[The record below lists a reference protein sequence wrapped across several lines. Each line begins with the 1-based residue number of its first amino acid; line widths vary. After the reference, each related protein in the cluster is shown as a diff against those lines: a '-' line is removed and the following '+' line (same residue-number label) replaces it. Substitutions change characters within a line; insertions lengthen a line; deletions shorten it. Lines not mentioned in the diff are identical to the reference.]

1 MLGETDAR
9 RGAEAFFGTGV
20 LLYEFPLGWVAWE
33 APPAE
38 PAQDEGGAPRPPAT
52 IGGTAVVV
60 DRRSGA
66 VVPRPLLAP
75 DEVARLYTEEH
86 G

>member
-1 MLGETDAR
+1 MLGEGDAR
-9 RGAEAFFGTGV
+9 RGAEAFFGTGAR
-20 LLYEFPLGWVAWE
+20 LHEFALGWVAWE

-38 PAQDEGGAPRPPAT
+38 PADESGAPRPPAT

-66 VVPRPLLAP
+66 VVPRPLLHP
-75 DEVARLYTEEH
+75 EEVARLYTDEY

>member
-1 MLGETDAR
+1 MLGAGDAR
-9 RGAEAFFGTGV
+9 RGAEAFFGADV
-20 LLYEFPLGWVAWE
+20 RLYEFPLGWVAWE
-33 APPAE
+33 PPPAE

-52 IGGTAVVV
+52 IGGTAVVI

-66 VVPRPLLAP
+66 VVPWPLLAP
-75 DEVARLYTEEH
+75 EEVARLYAEEH